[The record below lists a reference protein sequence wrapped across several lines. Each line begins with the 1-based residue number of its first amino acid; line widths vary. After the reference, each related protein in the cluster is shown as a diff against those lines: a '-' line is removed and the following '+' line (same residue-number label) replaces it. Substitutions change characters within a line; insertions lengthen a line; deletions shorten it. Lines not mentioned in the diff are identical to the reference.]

1 MRLGIDVG
9 RSYTDAVLTSE
20 NGRIFARTKS
30 TKGEDSVENTRLALS
45 TIFGQIKGN
54 EASIKGIF
62 VCSSHIEQALNEAE
76 RLAKTYLVRISPMPS
91 ILQPA
96 VDWPEDLQDHIVGTT
111 HLSSTEDD
119 QEWDELIVKIKESDA
134 QSIAVVGVNAP
145 MDAES
150 ERRLGAKITVRLPE
164 LAVSLS
170 HQFGSIGFIE
180 RENTTLL
187 NAMLRP
193 ATVLSKNLL
202 HEILSDYGVQA
213 PVWIA
218 KHDGTLMT
226 ESEALGSPIKTIASN
241 RAMAFQ
247 GAGELARL
255 TDYVV
260 VNVGENE
267 AGVAVVKNSKV
278 DEASLAMRIDG
289 IRTTISLPSYEHVE
303 AIPERLK
310 EYERL
315 DIERKKI
322 QHPNYI
328 DDFQLFCS
336 NVRSVIERVQPRYD
350 ELPIV
355 LVGSR
360 SETLFPHL
368 ESRYE
373 TWLLPDASNYSCAY
387 GLCFAMVGSESDGIY
402 HLKDSSKQEV
412 IEREMRK
419 AEICLNEKARF
430 LIRDQ
435 EVEEYPFC
443 YLDGEISRIR
453 VRVKGSLQ
461 LN

>member
-30 TKGEDSVENTRLALS
+30 TRGEDSVENTRLALA

-62 VCSSHIEQALNEAE
+62 VCSSHIEQALNEVE

-119 QEWDELIVKIKESDA
+119 QEWEELIVKINESGA

-193 ATVLSKNLL
+193 ATVLSKKL
-202 HEILSDYGVQA
+202 
-213 PVWIA
+213 
-218 KHDGTLMT
+218 
-226 ESEALGSPIKTIASN
+226 
-241 RAMAFQ
+241 
-247 GAGELARL
+247 
-255 TDYVV
+255 
-260 VNVGENE
+260 
-267 AGVAVVKNSKV
+267 VA
-278 DEASLAMRIDG
+278 
-289 IRTTISLPSYEHVE
+289 
-303 AIPERLK
+303 
-310 EYERL
+310 
-315 DIERKKI
+315 
-322 QHPNYI
+322 
-328 DDFQLFCS
+328 
-336 NVRSVIERVQPRYD
+336 
-350 ELPIV
+350 
-355 LVGSR
+355 
-360 SETLFPHL
+360 
-368 ESRYE
+368 
-373 TWLLPDASNYSCAY
+373 
-387 GLCFAMVGSESDGIY
+387 
-402 HLKDSSKQEV
+402 
-412 IEREMRK
+412 
-419 AEICLNEKARF
+419 
-430 LIRDQ
+430 
-435 EVEEYPFC
+435 
-443 YLDGEISRIR
+443 
-453 VRVKGSLQ
+453 
-461 LN
+461 